1 MRKILYQSRIYRKD
15 LRCNPT
21 VIYLFGDN
29 EVRSGFGGQAKE
41 MRGEP
46 NAIGIRTKRLPTQN
60 EDAYWSDD
68 RFSIQTK
75 MIDEDFDS
83 IPDNVIVVIPLDG
96 IGTGLSELPKRA
108 PDTWSRINYRI
119 KQLASA

>member
-46 NAIGIRTKRLPTQN
+46 NAIGIRTKRLPTQD

-68 RFSIQTK
+68 LFSRQVK

-119 KQLASA
+119 KQLASS